1 MHRKTTQQ
9 TRRANNQAGFTIV
22 ELMIATMVF
31 SVILVVITMGVMY
44 FTHSYYKGVYA
55 TMTQNAARDISD
67 SVTQAVQFGTG
78 EPDTYID
85 TGDTSLSHFCAGGY
99 VFVFKLGEEYIAGNG
114 STGMYMQPM
123 SGSCDNSAADN
134 TPTTTAK
141 RRQLLGNHMRVA
153 YLNFEG
159 NAGLYTLD
167 LKVAYGGW
175 DLLSDPSGKGAELQ
189 CNLGTGSQ
197 YCAVARYTT
206 SVSPRKT

>member
-9 TRRANNQAGFTIV
+9 TRHANNQAGFTIV

-67 SVTQAVQFGTG
+67 SVVQAVQFGTG
-78 EPDTYID
+78 EPDTYVD

-99 VFVFKLGEEYIAGNG
+99 VFVFKLGEEYETGNAAT
-114 STGMYMQPM
+114 TGMYMQPM
-123 SGSCDNSAADN
+123 SGSCDASVA
-134 TPTTTAK
+134 PVSPL

-167 LKVAYGGW
+167 LKVAYGGS